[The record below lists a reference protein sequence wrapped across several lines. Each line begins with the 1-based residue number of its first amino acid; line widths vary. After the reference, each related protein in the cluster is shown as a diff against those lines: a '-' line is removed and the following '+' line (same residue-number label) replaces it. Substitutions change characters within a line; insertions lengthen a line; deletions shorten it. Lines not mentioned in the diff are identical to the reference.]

1 MRSLLALSLLAL
13 VAGCASYG
21 DDQYAK
27 AECKVAPITTYSA
40 TGVRPSRV
48 DSLAQRDAEM
58 QLGTTQYR
66 RDQLVRNG
74 LVNNNVE
81 QALRDCY

>member
-1 MRSLLALSLLAL
+1 MKSLLAISMLAL

-21 DDQYAK
+21 DQQYAK
-27 AECKVAPITTYSA
+27 ADCKVAPITTQSA

-58 QLGTTQYR
+58 QLATTDFR
-66 RDQLVRNG
+66 RRELASKG
-74 LVNNNVE
+74 LANNTVE

>member
-1 MRSLLALSLLAL
+1 MKSLLAISLLAL
-13 VAGCASYG
+13 AGCATYG

-27 AECKVAPITTYSA
+27 ADCKVAPITTQSA

-58 QLGTTQYR
+58 QLATTDYYR
-66 RDQLVRNG
+66 RNLAQKG
-74 LVNNNVE
+74 LVNNNTAD
-81 QALRDCY
+81 ALRDCY